1 MKYIKILTACF
12 LLACLGFYVVSSKEL
27 DRLLGQKLFQDESE
41 ANNQSQSEEL
51 NFDLDSKYAILV
63 EQDSGKV
70 LYTKQ
75 AKKQIHPASLT
86 KIMTV
91 YLALQSIIDENKMVQ
106 VPANIFPKLE
116 AENASVAGFQPNE
129 NVRIKDLLYGA
140 LLPSGADACITL
152 AQTIDGSEDLFVKHM
167 NETAKQLG
175 MHDTHF
181 TNCTGLDDDQ
191 HYSSV
196 YDLQLLLRE
205 ALKNDI
211 FAEIF
216 HTKSYVVEGDHVN
229 PTGFTMYG
237 TMWQTMD
244 IHNLYSDF
252 LLGGKT
258 GYTPDAGLCLASQGS
273 VNGTQYL
280 LITAGANGDA
290 ETKPYHILDAMKVY
304 EKLKEKS

>member
-1 MKYIKILTACF
+1 MKYIKILTFCF
-12 LLACLGFYVVSSKEL
+12 LLACLGFYVVSAKDI
-27 DRLLGQKLFQDESE
+27 DRIGQKLFQKEPEENKQLEND
-41 ANNQSQSEEL
+41 EL
-51 NFDLDSKYAILV
+51 NIDVNSRFAILV
-63 EQDSGKV
+63 EQDSGRV

-75 AKKQIHPASLT
+75 AKKRIHPASLT

-91 YLALQSIIDENKMVQ
+91 YLALQSITDENKMVQ
-106 VPANIFPKLE
+106 VPADIFPKLE
-116 AENASVAGFQPNE
+116 VENASIAGFQPNE

-152 AQTIDGSEDLFVKHM
+152 AQTIDGSEDAFVKRM
-167 NETAKQLG
+167 NDIAKQLG

-205 ALKNDI
+205 ALKNDA

-237 TMWQTMD
+237 TMWQTMEE
-244 IHNLYSDF
+244 HNLYSDF

-280 LITAGANGDA
+280 LITAGADGDA
-290 ETKPYHILDAMKVY
+290 ETEPYHILDAIKVY
-304 EKLKEKS
+304 EKVKKES

>member
-1 MKYIKILTACF
+1 MKYIKILTVCF
-12 LLACLGFYVVSSKEL
+12 LLACLGFYVVSAKDFNL
-27 DRLLGQKLFQDESE
+27 IGQKLFQDEPKE
-41 ANNQSQSEEL
+41 NNQSQNEEM

-63 EQDSGKV
+63 EQDSGKI

-75 AKKQIHPASLT
+75 AKKRIHPASLT
-86 KIMTV
+86 KIMSV
-91 YLALQSIIDENKMVQ
+91 YLALQSISDENMIVQ

-152 AQTIDGSEDLFVKHM
+152 AQTIDGSEDAFVKRM

-181 TNCTGLDDDQ
+181 TNCAGLDDDQ

-205 ALKNDI
+205 ALKNDT

-216 HTKSYVVEGDHVN
+216 HTKSYVVEGDTVN

-244 IHNLYSDF
+244 IHNLYSDS

-273 VNGTQYL
+273 VNGKHYL
-280 LITAGANGDA
+280 FVSAGADGDA
-290 ETKPYHILDAMKVY
+290 ETKPYHILDAIKVY
-304 EKLKEKS
+304 EKLINPK

>member
-1 MKYIKILTACF
+1 MKYIKILTFCF
-12 LLACLGFYVVSSKEL
+12 LLACLGFYVVSAKDI
-27 DRLLGQKLFQDESE
+27 DRIGQKLFQKETEENKQLEND
-41 ANNQSQSEEL
+41 EL
-51 NFDLDSKYAILV
+51 NIDVNSRFAILV
-63 EQDSGKV
+63 EQDSGRV

-75 AKKQIHPASLT
+75 AKKRIHPASLT

-91 YLALQSIIDENKMVQ
+91 YLALQSITDENKMVQ
-106 VPANIFPKLE
+106 VPADIFPKLE
-116 AENASVAGFQPNE
+116 VENASIAGFQPNE

-152 AQTIDGSEDLFVKHM
+152 AQTIDGSEDAFVKRM
-167 NETAKQLG
+167 NDIAKQLG

-205 ALKNDI
+205 ALKNDA

-237 TMWQTMD
+237 TMWQTMEV
-244 IHNLYSDF
+244 HNLYSDF

-280 LITAGANGDA
+280 LITAGADGDA
-290 ETKPYHILDAMKVY
+290 ETEPYHILDAIKVY
-304 EKLKEKS
+304 EKVKKES

>member
-1 MKYIKILTACF
+1 MKYIKILTFCF
-12 LLACLGFYVVSSKEL
+12 LLACLGFYVVSAKDI
-27 DRLLGQKLFQDESE
+27 DRIGQILFQEEPEENKQLEND
-41 ANNQSQSEEL
+41 EL
-51 NFDLDSKYAILV
+51 NIDVNSRYAILV
-63 EQDSGKV
+63 EQDSGRV

-75 AKKQIHPASLT
+75 AKKRIHPASLT

-91 YLALQSIIDENKMVQ
+91 YLALQSITDENKMVQ
-106 VPANIFPKLE
+106 VPADIFPKLE
-116 AENASVAGFQPNE
+116 VENASIAGFQPNE

-152 AQTIDGSEDLFVKHM
+152 AQTIDGSEDAFVKRM
-167 NETAKQLG
+167 NDIAKQLG

-205 ALKNDI
+205 ALKNDA

-237 TMWQTMD
+237 TMWQTMEV
-244 IHNLYSDF
+244 HNLYSDF

-273 VNGTQYL
+273 VDGTQYL
-280 LITAGANGDA
+280 LITAGADGDA
-290 ETKPYHILDAMKVY
+290 ETKPYHILDAIKVY
-304 EKLKEKS
+304 EKVKKES

>member
-1 MKYIKILTACF
+1 MKYIKILTFCF
-12 LLACLGFYVVSSKEL
+12 LLARLGFYVVSAKDI
-27 DRLLGQKLFQDESE
+27 DRIGQKLFQKEPEENKQLEND
-41 ANNQSQSEEL
+41 EL
-51 NFDLDSKYAILV
+51 NIDVNSRFAILV
-63 EQDSGKV
+63 EQDSGRV

-75 AKKQIHPASLT
+75 AKKRIHPASLT

-91 YLALQSIIDENKMVQ
+91 YLALQSITDENKMVQ
-106 VPANIFPKLE
+106 VPADIFPKLE
-116 AENASVAGFQPNE
+116 VENASIAGFQPNE

-152 AQTIDGSEDLFVKHM
+152 AQTIDGSEDAFVKRM
-167 NETAKQLG
+167 NDIAKQLG

-205 ALKNDI
+205 ALKNDA

-237 TMWQTMD
+237 TMWQTMEV
-244 IHNLYSDF
+244 HNLYSDF

-280 LITAGANGDA
+280 LITAGADGDA
-290 ETKPYHILDAMKVY
+290 ETEPYHILDAIKVY
-304 EKLKEKS
+304 EKVKKES

>member
-1 MKYIKILTACF
+1 MKYIKILTFCF
-12 LLACLGFYVVSSKEL
+12 LLACLGFYVVSAKDI
-27 DRLLGQKLFQDESE
+27 DRIGQKLFQKEPEENKQLEND
-41 ANNQSQSEEL
+41 EL
-51 NFDLDSKYAILV
+51 NIDVNSRFAILV
-63 EQDSGKV
+63 EQDSGRV

-75 AKKQIHPASLT
+75 AKKRIHPASLT
-86 KIMTV
+86 KIMIV
-91 YLALQSIIDENKMVQ
+91 YLALQSITDENKMVQ
-106 VPANIFPKLE
+106 VPADIFPKLE
-116 AENASVAGFQPNE
+116 VENASIAGFQPNE

-152 AQTIDGSEDLFVKHM
+152 AQTIDGSEDAFVKRM
-167 NETAKQLG
+167 NDIAKQLG

-205 ALKNDI
+205 ALKNDA

-237 TMWQTMD
+237 TMWQTMEV
-244 IHNLYSDF
+244 HNLYSDF

-280 LITAGANGDA
+280 LITAGADGDA
-290 ETKPYHILDAMKVY
+290 ETEPYHILDAIKVY
-304 EKLKEKS
+304 EKVKKES

>member
-12 LLACLGFYVVSSKEL
+12 LLACLGFYVISSKDL
-27 DRLLGQKLFQDESE
+27 DRVGQKLFQDEPKE
-41 ANNQSQSEEL
+41 NNQSQNEEL

-91 YLALQSIIDENKMVQ
+91 YLALQSISDENEIVQ

-152 AQTIDGSEDLFVKHM
+152 AQTIDGSEDALVKRM

-181 TNCTGLDDDQ
+181 TNCTGLDDAQ

-205 ALKNDI
+205 ALKNDT

-216 HTKSYVVEGDHVN
+216 HTKSYVVERDYVN

-244 IHNLYSDF
+244 VHNLYSDS

-280 LITAGANGDA
+280 LVTAGADGDA
-290 ETKPYHILDAMKVY
+290 ETKPYHILDAIKVY
-304 EKLKEKS
+304 EKVK

>member
-1 MKYIKILTACF
+1 MKYIKILTFCF
-12 LLACLGFYVVSSKEL
+12 LLACLGFYVVSAKDI
-27 DRLLGQKLFQDESE
+27 DRIGQKLFQKEPEENKQLEND
-41 ANNQSQSEEL
+41 EL
-51 NFDLDSKYAILV
+51 NIDVNSRFAILV
-63 EQDSGKV
+63 EQDSGRV

-75 AKKQIHPASLT
+75 AKKRIHPASLT

-91 YLALQSIIDENKMVQ
+91 YLALQSITDENKMVQ
-106 VPANIFPKLE
+106 VPADIFPKLE
-116 AENASVAGFQPNE
+116 VENASIAGFQPNE

-152 AQTIDGSEDLFVKHM
+152 AQTIDGSEDAFVKRM
-167 NETAKQLG
+167 NDIAKQLG

-205 ALKNDI
+205 ALKNDA

-237 TMWQTMD
+237 TMWQTMEV
-244 IHNLYSDF
+244 HNLYSDF
-252 LLGGKT
+252 
-258 GYTPDAGLCLASQGS
+258 
-273 VNGTQYL
+273 
-280 LITAGANGDA
+280 
-290 ETKPYHILDAMKVY
+290 
-304 EKLKEKS
+304 

>member
-1 MKYIKILTACF
+1 MKYIKILTFCF
-12 LLACLGFYVVSSKEL
+12 LLACLGFYVVSAKDI
-27 DRLLGQKLFQDESE
+27 DRIGQKLFQKEPEENKQLEND
-41 ANNQSQSEEL
+41 EL
-51 NFDLDSKYAILV
+51 NIDVNSRFAILV
-63 EQDSGKV
+63 EQDSGRV

-75 AKKQIHPASLT
+75 AKKRIHPASLT

-91 YLALQSIIDENKMVQ
+91 YLALKSITDENKMVQ
-106 VPANIFPKLE
+106 VPADIFPKLE
-116 AENASVAGFQPNE
+116 VENASIAGFQPNE

-152 AQTIDGSEDLFVKHM
+152 AQTIDGSEDAFVKRM
-167 NETAKQLG
+167 NDIAKQLG

-205 ALKNDI
+205 ALKNDA

-237 TMWQTMD
+237 TMWQTMEV
-244 IHNLYSDF
+244 HNLYSDF

-280 LITAGANGDA
+280 LITAGADGDA
-290 ETKPYHILDAMKVY
+290 ETEPYHILDAIKVY
-304 EKLKEKS
+304 EKVKKES

>member
-12 LLACLGFYVVSSKEL
+12 LLACLGFYVVSTKDL
-27 DRLLGQKLFQDESE
+27 DRVGQKLFQDEPE
-41 ANNQSQSEEL
+41 ENNQSQNKEL
-51 NFDLDSKYAILV
+51 NFNLDSKYAILV

-91 YLALQSIIDENKMVQ
+91 YLALQSITDENKMVQ

-152 AQTIDGSEDLFVKHM
+152 AQTIDGSEDAFVKRM

-205 ALKNDI
+205 ALKNDT

-216 HTKSYVVEGDHVN
+216 HTKSYVVEGDQVN

-237 TMWQTMD
+237 SMWQTMD
-244 IHNLYSDF
+244 VHNLYSDS

-280 LITAGANGDA
+280 LITAGADGDA
-290 ETKPYHILDAMKVY
+290 ETKPYHILDAIKVY

>member
-1 MKYIKILTACF
+1 MKYIKILTFCF
-12 LLACLGFYVVSSKEL
+12 LLACLGFYVVSAKDI
-27 DRLLGQKLFQDESE
+27 DRIGQKLFQKEPEENKQLEND
-41 ANNQSQSEEL
+41 EL
-51 NFDLDSKYAILV
+51 NIDVNSRFAILV
-63 EQDSGKV
+63 EQDSGRV

-75 AKKQIHPASLT
+75 AKKRIHPASLT

-91 YLALQSIIDENKMVQ
+91 YLALQSITDENKMVQ
-106 VPANIFPKLE
+106 VPADIFPKLE
-116 AENASVAGFQPNE
+116 VENASIAGFQPNE

-152 AQTIDGSEDLFVKHM
+152 AQTIDGSEDAFVKRM
-167 NETAKQLG
+167 NDIAKQLG

-205 ALKNDI
+205 ALKNDA

-237 TMWQTMD
+237 TMWQTMEV
-244 IHNLYSDF
+244 HNLYSDF

-258 GYTPDAGLCLASQGS
+258 GYTPDAGLCLALQGS

-280 LITAGANGDA
+280 LITAGADGDA
-290 ETKPYHILDAMKVY
+290 ETEPYHILDAIKVY
-304 EKLKEKS
+304 EKVKKES

>member
-1 MKYIKILTACF
+1 MKYIKILTFCF
-12 LLACLGFYVVSSKEL
+12 LLACLGFYVVSAKDI
-27 DRLLGQKLFQDESE
+27 DRIGQKLFQKEPEENKQLEND
-41 ANNQSQSEEL
+41 EL
-51 NFDLDSKYAILV
+51 NIDVNSRFAILV
-63 EQDSGKV
+63 EQDSGRV

-75 AKKQIHPASLT
+75 AKKRIHPASLT

-91 YLALQSIIDENKMVQ
+91 YLALQSITDENKMVQ
-106 VPANIFPKLE
+106 VPADIFPKLE
-116 AENASVAGFQPNE
+116 VENASIAGFQPNE

-152 AQTIDGSEDLFVKHM
+152 AQTIDGSEDAFVKRM
-167 NETAKQLG
+167 NDIAKQLG

-205 ALKNDI
+205 ALKNDA

-216 HTKSYVVEGDHVN
+216 HTKSYVVEGYHVN

-237 TMWQTMD
+237 TMWQTMEV
-244 IHNLYSDF
+244 HNLYSDF

-280 LITAGANGDA
+280 LITAGADGDA
-290 ETKPYHILDAMKVY
+290 ETEPYHILDAIKVY
-304 EKLKEKS
+304 EKVKKES

>member
-12 LLACLGFYVVSSKEL
+12 LLACLGFYVVSAKDV
-27 DRLLGQKLFQDESE
+27 DRLGQILFQDEPKE
-41 ANNQSQSEEL
+41 NNQLLNEEL

-91 YLALQSIIDENKMVQ
+91 YLALQSISDENQIVQ

-116 AENASVAGFQPNE
+116 AENASVAGFLPNE
-129 NVRIKDLLYGA
+129 NVTIKDLLYGA

-152 AQTIDGSEDLFVKHM
+152 AQTIDSSEDAFVKRM

-205 ALKNDI
+205 ALKNDT

-244 IHNLYSDF
+244 VHNLYSDS

-280 LITAGANGDA
+280 LITAGADGDA
-290 ETKPYHILDAMKVY
+290 ETKPYHILDAIKVY

>member
-1 MKYIKILTACF
+1 MKYIKILTVCF
-12 LLACLGFYVVSSKEL
+12 LLACLGFYVVSAKDFNL
-27 DRLLGQKLFQDESE
+27 IGQKLFQDELE
-41 ANNQSQSEEL
+41 ENNQSQNEEM

-63 EQDSGKV
+63 EQDSGKI

-75 AKKQIHPASLT
+75 AKKRIHPASLT
-86 KIMTV
+86 KIMSV
-91 YLALQSIIDENKMVQ
+91 YLALQSISDENMIVQ

-116 AENASVAGFQPNE
+116 AENASVAGFLPNE
-129 NVRIKDLLYGA
+129 NVKIKDLLYGA

-152 AQTIDGSEDLFVKHM
+152 AQVIDGSEDAFVKRM

-205 ALKNDI
+205 ALKNDT

-216 HTKSYVVEGDHVN
+216 HTKSYVVEGDNVN
-229 PTGFTMYG
+229 STGFTMYG

-258 GYTPDAGLCLASQGS
+258 GYTSDAGLCLASQGS
-273 VNGTQYL
+273 VNGKHYL
-280 LITAGANGDA
+280 FVSAGADGDV
-290 ETKPYHILDAMKVY
+290 ETKPYHILDAIKVY
-304 EKLKEKS
+304 EKLINPK

>member
-1 MKYIKILTACF
+1 MKYIKILTFCF
-12 LLACLGFYVVSSKEL
+12 LLACLGFYVVSAKDI
-27 DRLLGQKLFQDESE
+27 DRIGQKLFQKEPEENKQLEND
-41 ANNQSQSEEL
+41 EL
-51 NFDLDSKYAILV
+51 NIDVNSRFAILV
-63 EQDSGKV
+63 EQDSGRV

-75 AKKQIHPASLT
+75 AKKRIHPASLT

-91 YLALQSIIDENKMVQ
+91 YLALQSITDENKMVQ
-106 VPANIFPKLE
+106 VPADIFPKLE
-116 AENASVAGFQPNE
+116 VENASIAGFQPNE

-152 AQTIDGSEDLFVKHM
+152 AQTIDGSEDAFVKRM
-167 NETAKQLG
+167 NDIAKQLG

-205 ALKNDI
+205 ALKNDA

-216 HTKSYVVEGDHVN
+216 HTKSSVVEGDHVN

-237 TMWQTMD
+237 TMWQTMEV
-244 IHNLYSDF
+244 HNLYSDF

-280 LITAGANGDA
+280 LITAGADGDA
-290 ETKPYHILDAMKVY
+290 ETEPYHILDAIKVY
-304 EKLKEKS
+304 EKVKKES

>member
-1 MKYIKILTACF
+1 MKYIKILTFCF
-12 LLACLGFYVVSSKEL
+12 LLACLGFYVVSAKDI
-27 DRLLGQKLFQDESE
+27 DRIGQKLFQKEPEENKQLEND
-41 ANNQSQSEEL
+41 EL
-51 NFDLDSKYAILV
+51 NIDVNSRFAILV
-63 EQDSGKV
+63 EQDSGRV

-75 AKKQIHPASLT
+75 AKKRIHPASLT

-91 YLALQSIIDENKMVQ
+91 YLALQSITDENKMVQ
-106 VPANIFPKLE
+106 VPADIFPKLE
-116 AENASVAGFQPNE
+116 VENASIAGFQPNE

-152 AQTIDGSEDLFVKHM
+152 AQTIDGSEDAFVKRM
-167 NETAKQLG
+167 NDIAKQLG

-205 ALKNDI
+205 ALKNDA

-237 TMWQTMD
+237 TMWQTMEV
-244 IHNLYSDF
+244 HNLYSDF

-280 LITAGANGDA
+280 LITAGADGDA
-290 ETKPYHILDAMKVY
+290 VTEPYHILDAIKVY
-304 EKLKEKS
+304 EKVKKES